1 MALGLAFHTLSAVLW
16 VGGIFFAHMVLRPS
30 ALPLEPAIR
39 FPLWQRIFSR
49 FFPFVWLFIAVLL
62 ATGLAMLFWGLGG
75 FGAARPYIHIMTALG
90 LAMVAI
96 FGHLYFA
103 LWPRFRRAVEAADWP
118 LAAAKLASIRRVVTI
133 NLALG
138 IATVLIA
145 TGGRYWG

>member
-1 MALGLAFHTLSAVLW
+1 MALGLAFHTLAAVLW

-30 ALPLEPAIR
+30 ALPLEPPIR
-39 FPLWQRIFSR
+39 LKLWQRAFSR
-49 FFPFVWLFIAVLL
+49 FFPWVWLFIATLL
-62 ATGLAMLFWGLGG
+62 ATGFGMVFFGFGG
-75 FGAARPYIHIMTALG
+75 FAAARLYIHLMTGLG

-103 LWPRFRRAVEAADWP
+103 AWPRFRRAVDAPDWP
-118 LAAAKLASIRRVVTI
+118 LAAAKLASIRRLVTI

-145 TGGRYWG
+145 GGGRYW